1 MGKRKRK
8 YESGAAT
15 TYISR
20 NQAIRKLQ
28 LSLADFRR
36 LCILKGVYPQEPL
49 HKKKVNKGSTAP
61 KTYYHVKDIQF
72 LLHEPLIQRF
82 REFKHFMRRLKK
94 AVSKKNRNAEE
105 RIRANKPKY
114 KLDKIVKERYPT
126 YIDALRDLDDCLSM
140 CFLFAT
146 FPVTK
151 RTHAEMIHLCRRL
164 TVEFQHYIIASGS
177 LRKVFISIKG
187 IYYQAEVMGQTLTW
201 IVPHKLGYKHPDDVD
216 YKIMSTFVD
225 FYTTLLGFVNFRLY
239 HSLNLHYPPQSES
252 PLSPTGKGFVNFRLY
267 HSLNLHY
274 PPQSESPL
282 SPTGKGYVNFRL
294 YHSLNLHYPPQSESP
309 LSPTGK
315 GYVNFR
321 LYHSLNLHYPPQL
334 TVKLDEDGDEE
345 ILTNDERQERVEA
358 MTQSLMAIGG
368 DVQDEADAPDEFQT
382 ESGDPDYIE
391 KAKVEAEDLKRLQ
404 TLFKDCKFFLNRE
417 VPRESLTFIIRS
429 FGGQVSWDETLASG
443 ATYQES
449 DETIT
454 HQIVD
459 RPSLSKQYMSRHYV
473 QPQWVFDSVNAKQ
486 LLPVED
492 YFMGAVLPP
501 HLSPFVEEQDGDY
514 VPPEKV
520 KLLSRLQ
527 GKEQDVTE
535 KASKTQKK
543 STKKRKMEKQ
553 PSSPPQKKTKHATVE
568 EGQAEKVDVDKQL
581 ARQTAEE
588 RRLAE
593 MMIPKKHKRLYH
605 KIMYSKK
612 KKTQEAQKLK
622 EKRDAIDKAQKK
634 QKKKAA

>member
-1 MGKRKRK
+1 
-8 YESGAAT
+8 
-15 TYISR
+15 
-20 NQAIRKLQ
+20 
-28 LSLADFRR
+28 
-36 LCILKGVYPQEPL
+36 
-49 HKKKVNKGSTAP
+49 
-61 KTYYHVKDIQF
+61 
-72 LLHEPLIQRF
+72 
-82 REFKHFMRRLKK
+82 MR
-94 AVSKKNRNAEE
+94 
-105 RIRANKPKY
+105 
-114 KLDKIVKERYPT
+114 D
-126 YIDALRDLDDCLSM
+126 
-140 CFLFAT
+140 
-146 FPVTK
+146 
-151 RTHAEMIHLCRRL
+151 
-164 TVEFQHYIIASGS
+164 
-177 LRKVFISIKG
+177 LRKVKG
-187 IYYQAEVMGQTLTW
+187 GGRQVEIG
-201 IVPHKLGYKHPDDVD
+201 HG
-216 YKIMSTFVD
+216 
-225 FYTTLLGFVNFRLY
+225 R
-239 HSLNLHYPPQSES
+239 
-252 PLSPTGKGFVNFRLY
+252 R
-267 HSLNLHY
+267 
-274 PPQSESPL
+274 
-282 SPTGKGYVNFRL
+282 
-294 YHSLNLHYPPQSESP
+294 
-309 LSPTGK
+309 
-315 GYVNFR
+315 
-321 LYHSLNLHYPPQL
+321 L

-527 GKEQDVTE
+527 GKEQVNS
-535 KASKTQKK
+535 A
-543 STKKRKMEKQ
+543 
-553 PSSPPQKKTKHATVE
+553 VE
-568 EGQAEKVDVDKQL
+568 HY
-581 ARQTAEE
+581 
-588 RRLAE
+588 RLGSF
-593 MMIPKKHKRLYH
+593 L
-605 KIMYSKK
+605 
-612 KKTQEAQKLK
+612 
-622 EKRDAIDKAQKK
+622 
-634 QKKKAA
+634 